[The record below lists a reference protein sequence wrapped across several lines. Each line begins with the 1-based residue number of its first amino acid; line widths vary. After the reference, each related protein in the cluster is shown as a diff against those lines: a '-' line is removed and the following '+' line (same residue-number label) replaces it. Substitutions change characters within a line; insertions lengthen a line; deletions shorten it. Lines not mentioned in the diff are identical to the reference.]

1 MRLLVFDTTSI
12 RNVLCRVAK
21 ISKTSPTLNGR
32 TVRNKVVADVAVV
45 ACQTRLKPVLHIHIQ
60 DQYLLT

>member
-12 RNVLCRVAK
+12 RNVLCRVTK

-45 ACQTRLKPVLHIHIQ
+45 AC
-60 DQYLLT
+60 